1 MKELCKKTSTEE
13 SYGKRRVIFLQPEE
27 HYQEREK
34 ILRGVY
40 VQCGGSGATGWETQG
55 MPRRPNHSFMCLIKL
70 TLIKHRTVLGTWSI
84 RSHRRTNERNSSR
97 IFWR

>member
-1 MKELCKKTSTEE
+1 MKGIQAVEQHRYVFVFWKSP
-13 SYGKRRVIFLQPEE
+13 S
-27 HYQEREK
+27 
-34 ILRGVY
+34 GVY

-70 TLIKHRTVLGTWSI
+70 TLIKHRSVLGTWSI